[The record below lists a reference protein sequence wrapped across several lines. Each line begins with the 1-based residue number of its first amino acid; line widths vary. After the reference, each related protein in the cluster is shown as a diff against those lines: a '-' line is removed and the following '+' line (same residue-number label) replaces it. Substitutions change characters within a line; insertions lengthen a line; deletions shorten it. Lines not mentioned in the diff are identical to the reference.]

1 MSDTPENEN
10 LTDLNTG
17 ETPQPEYKDEY
28 SEFETVFSDPA
39 EHHAKKP
46 SGGKKRVRAIIAA
59 ALAVAVLTGGTVTV
73 IKLIPKKETDDQ
85 SSSDAEE
92 ISLLEL
98 KADNVNRVSVTN
110 SNGSF
115 TLRAEHKTAESS
127 DSDSSSASSSSA
139 SVTTTWSADGVDSSL
154 TSSSKIS
161 SAVSSLFTLSAM
173 QQISGRSEE
182 ECGLNSPSYKAEIET
197 SDGSFT
203 VTAGE
208 KSYDGLGYY
217 TSVSGKDGIYLVD
230 VSLFTGLDFTLLD
243 FADTSAISGVDTS
256 ALDSNYVTESSGSKT
271 LSSFDSITF
280 TGKNFPQPLV
290 IVPNND
296 EKLSQYLPYATTSP
310 EVRLADKLDDVI
322 AMFNSGLSASGAYSY
337 DVSAASLKKF
347 GLDSPYLTV
356 TLKAGAVSR
365 TFKISAVRDDGGY
378 AVIADDSRI
387 IKKVDASSISFIDN
401 SAASFYGKSIYMSSI
416 NDLSNMTFTG
426 DGFSYSFDIVYDDSD
441 DADEEYVI
449 TLDGKKLT
457 ASYFQNLYQQFVS
470 LNASDFE
477 TSQSGEQAVL
487 TITLTYSSDG
497 SKKTLAFYPSSA
509 TKYVYKNDGKAMGRI
524 SSGEISRFIKQIA
537 RVAEGKDVS

>member
-1 MSDTPENEN
+1 
-10 LTDLNTG
+10 
-17 ETPQPEYKDEY
+17 
-28 SEFETVFSDPA
+28 
-39 EHHAKKP
+39 
-46 SGGKKRVRAIIAA
+46 
-59 ALAVAVLTGGTVTV
+59 
-73 IKLIPKKETDDQ
+73 
-85 SSSDAEE
+85 
-92 ISLLEL
+92 
-98 KADNVNRVSVTN
+98 
-110 SNGSF
+110 
-115 TLRAEHKTAESS
+115 
-127 DSDSSSASSSSA
+127 
-139 SVTTTWSADGVDSSL
+139 
-154 TSSSKIS
+154 
-161 SAVSSLFTLSAM
+161 
-173 QQISGRSEE
+173 
-182 ECGLNSPSYKAEIET
+182 
-197 SDGSFT
+197 
-203 VTAGE
+203 
-208 KSYDGLGYY
+208 
-217 TSVSGKDGIYLVD
+217 
-230 VSLFTGLDFTLLD
+230 
-243 FADTSAISGVDTS
+243 
-256 ALDSNYVTESSGSKT
+256 
-271 LSSFDSITF
+271 
-280 TGKNFPQPLV
+280 
-290 IVPNND
+290 
-296 EKLSQYLPYATTSP
+296 
-310 EVRLADKLDDVI
+310 
-322 AMFNSGLSASGAYSY
+322 MFNSGLSASGAYSY

-378 AVIADDSRI
+378 AVVADDSRI

-487 TITLTYSSDG
+487 TITLTYSADG